1 MIITPAPAA
10 VVLAAGGSTR
20 MGRPKALLEYKGRS
34 FVACAVELA
43 TRAGCAPIVV
53 VTGAVELADQGLA
66 ARLVHNDRWQYGQL
80 GSLQRGLAALE
91 DPAGVLVLTV
101 DRPHLRVPTVV
112 TLVAAFRTAP
122 QFSWKPAHAGRRGHP
137 VIYPRSLLPALMALP
152 ASADP
157 RELLR
162 AHEAVR
168 RAVAVD
174 DPAVHDNIDS
184 PADLERLL

>member
-1 MIITPAPAA
+1 MILMPAPAA
-10 VVLAAGGSTR
+10 VVLAAGASTR

-43 TRAGCAPIVV
+43 TRAGCAPVVV

-66 ARLVHNDRWQYGQL
+66 ASVIHHPTWPEGQL
-80 GSLQRGLAALE
+80 GSLQRGLAALA

-101 DRPHLRVPTVV
+101 DRPHLRVSTIV
-112 TLVAAFRTAP
+112 TLVAAFRTSP
-122 QFSWKPAHAGRRGHP
+122 QFSWQPAHAGRRGHP
-137 VIYPRSLLPALMALP
+137 IIYPRSLLPALKALP

-157 RELLR
+157 RDLLR

-168 RAVAVD
+168 RTVAVD

-184 PADLERLL
+184 PADLERLP